1 MENDLAENKGCAANF
16 GTFLMLFLG
25 SCFVGFISFQ
35 IMFQILAEGRSSG
48 YGDIVLALVALGIT
62 VFAFLVTSI
71 FYVNKKNSIKYKTTL
86 PLWIIGI
93 FVAIGI
99 LSFIFCWVLI
109 ISDSL

>member
-1 MENDLAENKGCAANF
+1 MENDLAENKGCVANF

-35 IMFQILAEGRSSG
+35 IMFQILAEGSSSG

-62 VFAFLVTSI
+62 AFAFLVSSI
-71 FYVNKKNSIKYKTTL
+71 FFVNLKNNSKYKSNW

-93 FVAIGI
+93 MM
-99 LSFIFCWVLI
+99 LI
-109 ISDSL
+109 CFLIYIICLLLVTSDY